1 MNRMNLGL
9 FYEACAAPDCR
20 RRGKDLFKCGAC
32 LLVHYCGPEH
42 QRAHR
47 PAHKTSCLLVKQAR
61 AAAAEA
67 EAELRARPGD
77 DYAPGDVFDESSG
90 ALGLF
95 WGRFPATRPYMQ
107 ALHDHM
113 TTCLNLR
120 TGEAVEAALGRALEM
135 LRLCRGDNLGVR
147 SQVPVLYLRL
157 GRDQEAF
164 DFLKWYAVKGTS
176 ADYDWSDMSQ
186 PFLDLT
192 GEDALEDLS
201 EPFRKVKD
209 LSFLASMTLL
219 KTRLML
225 DLVALSA
232 HVDEMEKKKAEG
244 GEEEKAEG
252 DGAGRSTKLSYE
264 EKMGWVREEAL
275 SDIVLARRDIVDRD
289 DYAPLIQ
296 DVTGQVARLYQL
308 TEHHN
313 KHYWPAL
320 GHPENYSHALPEAYM
335 WGSKQETVLAFRQ
348 TWYAW
353 AECNPALETV
363 RQFAEWT
370 SNAS

>member
-9 FYEACAAPDCR
+9 IYQVCAAPDCR
-20 RRGKDLFKCGAC
+20 RHGKDLLKCGAC

-47 PAHKTSCLLVKQAR
+47 SAHKTSCLLVKQTR

-77 DYAPGDVFDESSG
+77 DYAPADPFDEGSG
-90 ALGLF
+90 AI
-95 WGRFPATRPYMQ
+95 GRFWTLLPTRPYMQ
-107 ALHDHM
+107 ALHDHI
-113 TTCLNLR
+113 TACLNLR
-120 TGEAVEAALGRALEM
+120 TGEAVEAALPKALEM

-157 GRDQEAF
+157 GRDQDAF
-164 DFLKWYAVKGTS
+164 DFLKWYAVKGTD
-176 ADYDWSDMSQ
+176 DYDWYTMSQ
-186 PFLDLT
+186 PFLDLK

-201 EPFRKVKD
+201 EDFRKVKD
-209 LSFLASMTLL
+209 LSFLATMTLV

-244 GEEEKAEG
+244 GEEKTQGGEAG
-252 DGAGRSTKLSYE
+252 DERPKKLSYE
-264 EKMGWVREEAL
+264 EKMEWVREEAL

-296 DVTGQVARLYQL
+296 DVTGQVARMYQL

-320 GHPENYSHALPEAYM
+320 GHPEKYSHALPEAYT